1 MHSLKVTPSRRIATY
16 LSSPYTKHHQ
26 RRLAGFALAMLGLWS
41 GLAQASAVAESTAS
55 MASATSD
62 MSEMTLEK
70 VVILSRH
77 GVRAPTKM
85 PPLLYQV
92 TPEQWPAWPVPLGDI
107 TPRGE
112 HLITLMGRYYRD
124 YWREQG
130 LLSTATTA
138 SSTASAAETDSTKG
152 CPAPADIYVWAD
164 VDERTRK
171 TGEAF
176 LQGLAPNCGLSIHH
190 QSDLRKKDPLFHI
203 QSDSTCKMD
212 PDTALAAVQ
221 MQVGIPLG
229 KINQAHAPALALM
242 DKVLRFEDSA
252 YCQLNA
258 PQSGVCTLAAT
269 MPEKVTIGD
278 GVKIQQHGAL
288 SLSSTL
294 AEMFL
299 LQQAQ
304 GMAAP
309 GWGRI
314 HTEAQWNKLLSLHN
328 AAFNLAFRTP
338 YIAAHQ
344 GSALLQTI
352 TAALNDTAGADSLG
366 SPAAKARIVFLAG
379 HDTNLANLSGLMG
392 TDWTLP
398 QQPDNTPPGGELVF
412 ERWRDSRGT
421 PWLRVQVVYQSLAQM
436 REQTP
441 LTLTEPPHAVTL
453 QLPGCQT
460 ASERAGWCQLSDFNR
475 YVKQHIIPSCTLQA
489 LRSD

>member
-1 MHSLKVTPSRRIATY
+1 MMHTAKVMTSKRGVTY
-16 LSSPYTKHHQ
+16 LSTPYTKRRQ
-26 RRLAGFALAMLGLWS
+26 RRLARLALAIIGLWS
-41 GLAQASAVAESTAS
+41 GLAQASATTESTAS
-55 MASATSD
+55 AASLTSD
-62 MSEMTLEK
+62 MSDMTLEK

-92 TPEQWPAWPVPLGDI
+92 TSEQWPAWPVPLGNI

-130 LLSTATTA
+130 LLL
-138 SSTASAAETDSTKG
+138 AETDSTKG
-152 CPAPADIYVWAD
+152 CPAPADIYVWTD

-176 LQGLAPNCGLSIHH
+176 LQGLAPDCGLSIHH
-190 QSDLRKKDPLFHI
+190 QADVRKKDPLFHI
-203 QSDSTCKMD
+203 QPDSTCKMD

-258 PQSGVCTLAAT
+258 PQSGICTLAAT

-304 GMAAP
+304 GMTAP

-366 SPAAKARIVFLAG
+366 TPAAKARIVFLAG
-379 HDTNLANLSGLMG
+379 HDTNLANLSGLLG

-398 QQPDNTPPGGELVF
+398 QQPDNTPPGGELFF

-436 REQTP
+436 REQTR

-460 ASERAGWCQLSDFNR
+460 ASDRAGWCQLSDFNR

>member
-1 MHSLKVTPSRRIATY
+1 MHSLKVTPSRRVATY

-55 MASATSD
+55 TASSTSD
-62 MSEMTLEK
+62 RPDMTLEK

-124 YWREQG
+124 YWREQE
-130 LLSTATTA
+130 LLTAAATA

-152 CPAPADIYVWAD
+152 CPAAADIYVWAD

-176 LQGLAPNCGLSIHH
+176 LQGLAPDCGLSIHH
-190 QSDLRKKDPLFHI
+190 QADVRKKDPLFHI
-203 QSDSTCKMD
+203 QPDSTCKMD

-304 GMAAP
+304 GMVAP

-379 HDTNLANLSGLMG
+379 HDTNLANLSGLLG

-441 LTLTEPPHAVTL
+441 LTLTEPPHTVTL

-460 ASERAGWCQLSDFNR
+460 ARERAGWCQLSDFNR

-489 LRSD
+489 LRGD